1 MANDNILG
9 GILGGLGII
18 GLAAIAA
25 AGADSTTSSSST
37 GYTPTPI
44 ATPRYDRNRSYDP
57 YTRSTTS
64 VRSENRRVDP
74 RAYEVPS
81 SSYMPSAVD
90 TWIQRNQSALSTI
103 GRVCGYVDE
112 RQVAEIGNAAI
123 RMGSGDKLYIYRS
136 CGRLYMVDSS
146 ILSGDRNAK
155 AQLKEFFRT
164 NPMMRVVT
172 VTKSYTSYFTTT
184 TLASTVMYTL

>member
-9 GILGGLGII
+9 TVLGGLGII

-25 AGADSTTSSSST
+25 AGADSVTSSPST
-37 GYTPTPI
+37 SYTPTPI
-44 ATPRYDRNRSYDP
+44 ATPSYDRNRSYDP

-103 GRVCGYVDE
+103 SRVCGYVDE
-112 RQVAEIGNAAI
+112 RQIAEIGNSAI
-123 RMGSGDKLYIYRS
+123 RMATGDKLYIYRS
-136 CGRLYMVDSS
+136 GGRLYMVDSN
-146 ILSGDRNAK
+146 ILSVDRNAK
-155 AQLKEFFRT
+155 AQLKEFFRA
-164 NPMMRVVT
+164 NSMMRVV
-172 VTKSYTSYFTTT
+172 VISRSYSSYFTTT
-184 TLASTVMYTL
+184 TLASTCYYSM